1 MRRNLE
7 LTKGLIHSQQLLLA
21 LIRKGISRGD
31 AYQWVQRNAMR
42 AWSEGKD
49 FRSIVAAD
57 KDITNILSEK
67 EINDIFDLNIHL
79 RYVNEIFKRVFTVGR
94 EV

>member
-1 MRRNLE
+1 
-7 LTKGLIHSQQLLLA
+7 
-21 LIRKGISRGD
+21 
-31 AYQWVQRNAMR
+31 MR